1 MARSFDAANAKRLIE
16 KHKKTLEDLH
26 SAAEMPERFRSR
38 INSCADELVDAD
50 IMRILGE
57 ISVDE
62 MNDNIVR
69 PRASL
74 LAARGYGTL
83 ADIAKA
89 SKWELH
95 SVLGGVSDTISA
107 AIKDAV
113 DGIVS
118 RVKQQTRVRLSADKK
133 TPEADALITAASGY
147 MHCGSVANDAQSLLE
162 ENESEIRDAF
172 EDLRSYGGSF
182 LRRLF
187 ISGRQKRRAEEAFE
201 KLSSLAD
208 GEYGVKTDR
217 LSSMMNGIMRSGE
230 AWAEF
235 QRTPD
240 AFFAILNRVRPGS
253 FEMEDDSEQSFD
265 RINAKRLVEEHK
277 KTLALLKKAEDTMLD
292 YSKET
297 VAAAEGLAAAEAME
311 VLREIPVEEL
321 NRERKGIRVKA
332 LRDYG
337 YNSILDVLAASE
349 SSLSSVYGIS
359 EDAAYTIKSIA
370 NDIASKARQGAKI
383 RISSDRKTR
392 ETTRLISAVAKYRL
406 CAAPA
411 EACRDLYERNERRI
425 RYAVDD
431 IGELCDG
438 KLKWLLASGKE
449 KERAMAAFE
458 TLKTL
463 EEGSY
468 FADSEYYLKLINSI
482 DRMTATE
489 AWNDFSEH
497 PVEFFNIIE
506 KLAPGLLG
514 NDDSLYGLPED
525 LAREIQEECFFPDGL
540 LCELRRYQ
548 EWGVKYIL
556 HQQKVLLGDEMG
568 LGKTVQAIA
577 AMVSL
582 RNTGATHFMV
592 ICPASV
598 LTNWCREIRKMSLL
612 SATKIHG
619 EGRNAALNSWLK
631 TGGAAVTTYETIL
644 RISLPEGFRFSLLVA
659 DEAHYVKNPEAKR
672 TKSVKKLCQSAE
684 RLLFM
689 TGTPLE
695 NNVGE
700 MHRLIEMLQPRV
712 AYAIQDKLSLSS
724 APQFRQ
730 AIAPV
735 YYRRKRE
742 EVLTELP
749 ELIESREWCTMHNAE
764 RAIYENALRN
774 GSGNYAEAR
783 RLSWNAGEGER
794 SAKAERLLEIV
805 EEARAE
811 GRKVLVFSFFLDTIR
826 RVKSLLKE
834 SCLNPIMGS
843 VTLQRRQEI
852 IDEFEKA
859 PAGTVLAAQIQAG
872 GTGLNIQSA
881 SVVIICEPQFK
892 PSIENQA
899 ISRAYRMGQTRNV
912 LVYRLL
918 CERTL
923 EERLVER
930 LDEKQRAFDAFA
942 DKSEAARESL
952 ELDEKTFKDIIK
964 EEIDRI
970 NAEQNGSA
978 EQYGS
983 DEDEQDESED

>member
-1 MARSFDAANAKRLIE
+1 MAKSFDAVNAKRLIE
-16 KHKKTLEDLH
+16 KHEKTLENLH
-26 SAAEMPERFRSR
+26 SAAEMPERFRSQT
-38 INSCADELVDAD
+38 NACADKLADAD
-50 IMRILGE
+50 IMRILRE

-74 LAARGYGTL
+74 LKACGYVTL
-83 ADIAKA
+83 ADVVEASERELRSDLGMGNAIA
-89 SKWELH
+89 
-95 SVLGGVSDTISA
+95 A

-113 DGIVS
+113 DEIVS
-118 RVKQQTRVRLSADKK
+118 KAKRGTRVHLSADRKM
-133 TPEADALITAASGY
+133 PEADALIRAASGY
-147 MHCGSVANDAQSLLE
+147 MRCGAIASEAQRFID
-162 ENESEIRDAF
+162 ENESDIRYALD
-172 EDLRSYGGSF
+172 DLRAFGGSF
-182 LRRLF
+182 LKRIF
-187 ISGRQKRRAEEAFE
+187 ISGRQKQRAQEAFE
-201 KLSSLAD
+201 KLSDLED
-208 GEYGVKTDR
+208 GEYGAKAEALT
-217 LSSMMNGIMRSGE
+217 SMMNGIVRNGE
-230 AWAEF
+230 AWEDF
-235 QRTPD
+235 QKQPD
-240 AFFAILNRVRPGS
+240 AFITVLNGIRPGC
-253 FEMEDDSEQSFD
+253 FENSRENERGFD
-265 RINAKRLVEEHK
+265 RIKAKRLVEWHS
-277 KTLALLKKAEDTMLD
+277 KTLKQLQKAADMKLD
-292 YSKET
+292 YRMEA
-297 VAAAEGLAAAEAME
+297 VAAAEGLAAAEAVE

-349 SSLSSVYGIS
+349 GSLSSVYGIS
-359 EDAAYTIKSIA
+359 EDTAYTIKRIA
-370 NDIASKARQGAKI
+370 NDIASKARQGTKI

-392 ETTRLISAVAKYRL
+392 ETTRLISAVAKYML

-468 FADSEYYLKLINSI
+468 FADTEYYLKLINSI
-482 DRMTATE
+482 DRMTEAE
-489 AWNDFSEH
+489 AWNDFSEN

-525 LAREIQEECFFPDGL
+525 LAREIQDECFFPDGL

-592 ICPASV
+592 VCPASV
-598 LTNWCREIRKMSLL
+598 LTNWCREIRKMSRL
-612 SATKIHG
+612 SVTKIHG
-619 EGRNAALNSWLK
+619 VGRSSALRSWIK
-631 TGGAAVTTYETIL
+631 TGGTAVTTYETTSH
-644 RISLPEGFRFSLLVA
+644 ISFPEGFGFSMLVV
-659 DEAHYVKNPEAKR
+659 DEAHYAKNPEAKR
-672 TKSVKKLCQSAE
+672 TKNIKLLCQSAD

-695 NNVGE
+695 NSVGE
-700 MHRLIEMLQPRV
+700 MYQLIKMLQPSV

-724 APQFRQ
+724 APQFRK

-735 YYRRKRE
+735 YYRRKRD

-749 ELIESREWCTMHNAE
+749 ELIESREWCTMYNVE
-764 RAIYENALRN
+764 RAVYENALRN

-783 RLSWNAGEGER
+783 RLSWNVGEGER
-794 SAKAERLLEIV
+794 SSKAERLLELV

-834 SCLNPIMGS
+834 SCLNPINGS

-923 EERLVER
+923 EERMVER
-930 LDEKQRAFDAFA
+930 LDDKQREFDAFA

-970 NAEQNGSA
+970 NAEQNGKSA
-978 EQYGS
+978 EADRS
-983 DEDEQDESED
+983 EEEDEPLE